1 MAKTLEFF
9 YDFGSP
15 TTYLAHTQMPGM
27 AERTGARVRYRPML
41 LGGVFKATGNQSPVV
56 IPAKAAHLMGA
67 DLPRFARRYGVAIK
81 VPPGFPVNT
90 LALMRG
96 AVVAEEED
104 CAEAY
109 ISAMFRALWVEAR
122 NLAEPETVAAV
133 LSAAGLDAKVFLS
146 RVGEQA
152 IKDKLKANTEEAVA
166 RGAFGAPTFFVGLEM
181 FFGQDRLD
189 FVEEA
194 LAA

>member
-15 TTYLAHTQMPGM
+15 ATYLAHTQMPGLV
-27 AERTGARVRYRPML
+27 ERTGADVRYRPML
-41 LGGVFKATGNQSPVV
+41 LGGVFKATGNQSPIVV
-56 IPAKAAHLMGA
+56 PAKGAYMGA
-67 DLPRFARRYGVAIK
+67 HDLPRFARRYRVPFK
-81 VPPGFPVNT
+81 LPPGFPVNT

-104 CAEAY
+104 CAEVY

-122 NLAEPETVAAV
+122 NLAEPKTVAAV
-133 LSAAGLDAKVFLS
+133 LSAAGLDAKVFLT
-146 RVGEQA
+146 RIGEQA
-152 IKDKLKANTEEAVA
+152 IKDRLKANTEEAVA
-166 RGAFGAPTFFVGLEM
+166 RGAFGAPTFFVGEEM